1 MKKSLKVI
9 LIIVVLL
16 GLSAFGFR
24 MVMNHQISETYD
36 GLDAVAVIDLSAVED
51 GVYEGT
57 EETALV
63 KGTVKVEVK
72 DHKMTDIQLIRHEN
86 GKGKPAEGMIPE
98 MLRQNSSEVDCVS
111 GATMSSKVIRAA
123 VRKALAKGTAETA

>member
-1 MKKSLKVI
+1 MVSMKKSLKVI

-36 GLDAVAVIDLSAVED
+36 RLDAVAVIDLSAVED
-51 GVYEGT
+51 DVYEGT

-63 KGTVKVEVK
+63 KVTVKVEVK

-86 GKGKPAEGMIPE
+86 GKRETGRRHDPGNAPTEFQ
-98 MLRQNSSEVDCVS
+98 RS
-111 GATMSSKVIRAA
+111 GLCIRCNH
-123 VRKALAKGTAETA
+123 VQ

>member
-36 GLDAVAVIDLSAVED
+36 RLDAVAVIDLSAVED

-63 KGTVKVEVK
+63 KVTVKVEVK

-86 GKGKPAEGMIPE
+86 GKGKPAEGMISE

-111 GATMSSKVIRAA
+111 GATMSSKAIRAA